1 MANNDRALP
10 AVQTPSWAK
19 ITVVLLDRQVA
30 FLDRIAVD
38 IRLQHS
44 FAISRAELIRAL
56 VEAAAQSRMDLSD
69 AANVIEMTEML
80 RGHWSGGKPRRR
92 R

>member
-1 MANNDRALP
+1 MAKSERGLP
-10 AVQTPSWAK
+10 SAQTDSWAK

-30 FLDRIAVD
+30 YLDRVAVD

-44 FAISRAELIRAL
+44 FAISRAELIRGL
-56 VEAAAQSRMDLSD
+56 VEAAAQSDVVLSD
-69 AANVIEMTEML
+69 AANMTQMIALL
-80 RGHWSGGKPRRR
+80 RDRWSGGKQRRR

>member
-1 MANNDRALP
+1 MAKSDRGLP
-10 AVQTPSWAK
+10 AAQTDSWAK

-30 FLDRIAVD
+30 FLDRVAVD

-56 VEAAAQSRMDLSD
+56 VEAAAQSQVDLSD
-69 AANVIEMTEML
+69 ASNMKEMTEML
-80 RGHWSGGKPRRR
+80 RAQWGSGKQRRKR
-92 R
+92 